1 MKQQILKLTL
11 VTLLLLA
18 SFGIGIHP
26 STAQGATPGTTLNA
40 GLNRFA
46 TIPSLNP
53 YSPVYVNPI
62 DSEMYL
68 RCVHVDDAPA
78 KHFTNILCT
87 SETAAN
93 NYTSWTMNLMSGL
106 KWSDGSPLNA
116 TDLQWSLIDGN
127 ATGYFSPYLTSVK
140 VLNSTAV
147 TAIVPYSQPNWLE
160 NMENIFIVPHESFNV
175 PLSSLASFT
184 DFTNIV
190 GAGPYILPS
199 YTAGTN
205 PLLMVPNQY
214 YYLGNNQYY
223 AQVAVHIFSSL
234 TSMESAMLAG
244 QIDIMWYGGTGQST
258 GPFNGANGIGV
269 YVRPTPANYQILNLN
284 YLKAPLNTVA
294 FRQGLAYAT
303 DRNAISQTV
312 NGPGYTLIN
321 YGGGPSVASGE
332 NTYSFNTTL
341 AKQMFVQAGMKY
353 SSGGQLQ
360 YTNGTQVT
368 LTIEV
373 PTGEP
378 DSANIASLA
387 AQQWANVGIHVLT
400 DTVEATSLYAAFG
413 SGAWQIASLQ
423 EDGTTGNPIRYTDQL
438 QSSGLSITT
447 VAATPGTPATA
458 GQFVTRQI
466 GNLILNQSL
475 VPTGSTAYNAIT
487 DQLTP
492 LVANQ
497 VVMIPLYTES
507 AITVYN
513 NKISFGTN
521 ATDPNQSTGIY
532 NYQTDVQAP
541 YADTTFY
548 YVHPLS
554 AGTSTT
560 TSSATTTS
568 SSKTGSTGSSTTTI
582 TTTTTATVTTT
593 PSTTSSSSSS
603 TSLSNYIFPVVA
615 ITALVLA
622 VTGILAS
629 SKRRSQEFKLGNV
642 A

>member
-1 MKQQILKLTL
+1 VCLKQQILKFTL
-11 VTLLLLA
+11 VALLLLA

-26 STAQGATPGTTLNA
+26 STAQAATSGTTLNA

-78 KHFTNILCT
+78 KHFTNVLCT

-127 ATGYFSPYLTSVK
+127 STGYFSPYLSSVK
-140 VLNSTAV
+140 AVNSTAV
-147 TAIVPYSQPNWLE
+147 TITVPYSQPNWLE
-160 NMENIFIVPHESFNV
+160 NMENIFIVPHETFNV
-175 PLSSLASFT
+175 PLASLASFT
-184 DFTNIV
+184 DFSNIV

-205 PLLMVPNQY
+205 PLIMVPNQY
-214 YYLGNNQYY
+214 YYLGTNQYY

-244 QIDIMWYGGTGQST
+244 QIDIMWYGGTGQSVS
-258 GPFNGANGIGV
+258 PFTSANGIGV
-269 YVRPTPANYQILNLN
+269 LIRPTPANYQILNLN

-303 DRNAISQTV
+303 DRNALSQTV

-321 YGGGPSVASGE
+321 YGGGPTVASGE
-332 NTYSFNTTL
+332 NTYPFNATL
-341 AKQMFVQAGMKY
+341 AKQLFVQAGMMY
-353 SSGGQLQ
+353 SSGGQLE
-360 YTNGTQVT
+360 YANGTQVT

-400 DTVEATSLYAAFG
+400 DTTEATSLYAAFG

-438 QSSGLSITT
+438 QSSGLTIST

-466 GNLILNQSL
+466 GDLILNQSL
-475 VPTGSTAYNAIT
+475 VPTGSVPYNAIT
-487 DQLTP
+487 AQVTP
-492 LVANQ
+492 LVAQQ

-541 YADTTFY
+541 
-548 YVHPLS
+548 
-554 AGTSTT
+554 
-560 TSSATTTS
+560 
-568 SSKTGSTGSSTTTI
+568 
-582 TTTTTATVTTT
+582 
-593 PSTTSSSSSS
+593 
-603 TSLSNYIFPVVA
+603 
-615 ITALVLA
+615 
-622 VTGILAS
+622 
-629 SKRRSQEFKLGNV
+629 
-642 A
+642 